1 MSTNPLETS
10 SGFSDRNQIKSH
22 NLKHDKNV
30 MLGKGNVTFYEV
42 LEVDRIMEILFS
54 WSYVSC
60 KYFRNIHNRFMKNGE
75 YLNLTMLM

>member
-10 SGFSDRNQIKSH
+10 SGFRDGNQIKSH

-30 MLGKGNVTFYEV
+30 MLGRGNVTFMKFWKLIELWKYYFHGV
-42 LEVDRIMEILFS
+42 I
-54 WSYVSC
+54 VSC

-75 YLNLTMLM
+75 CLNLTMLM